1 MRMKAILILLS
12 TFVLASLV
20 QAAGSIDIYPEGA
33 TINAT
38 KLAQVRK
45 ENLQVEARGP
55 AHSLHLRYRDV
66 WRGKKRTFV
75 WSTQSYT
82 NPDGAVSY
90 AVVLKQVEPVRLDL
104 LYAGCS
110 SLDLKNFG
118 EEDSDDRYRVVYNAL
133 DAYLRSHKSIEQ
145 LKP

>member
-1 MRMKAILILLS
+1 MLKKAFLSLLV
-12 TFVLASLV
+12 TFILASLG

-33 TINAT
+33 STNAN

-45 ENLQVEARGP
+45 ENLQAAARGP

-75 WSTQSYT
+75 WSAQSYT
-82 NPDGAVSY
+82 DPDGAVSY
-90 AVVLKQVEPVRLDL
+90 AVVLKQVAPVKLDL

-118 EEDSDDRYRVVYNAL
+118 EEDPDDRYRVVYSAL
-133 DAYLRSHKSIEQ
+133 DAYLRSHQAIEQ

>member
-1 MRMKAILILLS
+1 M
-12 TFVLASLV
+12 
-20 QAAGSIDIYPEGA
+20 
-33 TINAT
+33 
-38 KLAQVRK
+38 
-45 ENLQVEARGP
+45 
-55 AHSLHLRYRDV
+55 
-66 WRGKKRTFV
+66 